1 MTELKTEKRLSWRTL
16 GLPVYIVLAILLIVG
31 VFFLAELLTFDPR
44 VHEEAEPVSETSYA
58 DEVTALLTDADPSRG
73 DALAVQYACTAC
85 HREGAVNGIAPA
97 FVGVAE
103 RAATRRP
110 PMPAA
115 AYIYESIIHP
125 SAYIVPKDGEELYPD
140 AMLKNFGETIS
151 DRDLGDL
158 IAWLLSGEAY

>member
-1 MTELKTEKRLSWRTL
+1 MADTTTQKRLSWRTL
-16 GLPVYIVLAILLIVG
+16 GLPVYVVLAILVVVG
-31 VFFLAELLTFDPR
+31 VVFLAELLSFDPR
-44 VHEEAEPVSETSYA
+44 AHDAPEPISETSYA
-58 DEVTALLTDADPSRG
+58 DEVAALLANADPSRG

-103 RAATRRP
+103 RAGARRP

-125 SAYIVPKDGEELYPD
+125 SAYIVAKDEEELYPD
-140 AMLKNFGETIS
+140 AMIKNFGDTIS

-158 IAWLLSGEAY
+158 MAWLLSGEAY